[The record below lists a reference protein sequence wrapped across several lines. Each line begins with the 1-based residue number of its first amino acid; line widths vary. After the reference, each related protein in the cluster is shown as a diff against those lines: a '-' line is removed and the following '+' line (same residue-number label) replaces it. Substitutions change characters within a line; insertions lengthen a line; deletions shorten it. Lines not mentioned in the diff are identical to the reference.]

1 MLLKRSIL
9 LLVGLSLLVNGC
21 VLSRGRVG
29 NPIQEESLKQ
39 IEKGISNKDLVVSL
53 LGAPDRIIVGN
64 DKDKEIFH
72 YYYYDGKSPGLILL
86 VFNIISVNVRS
97 DNLYVF
103 FDRQGLVQDVI
114 YGKRT
119 QEVDFTLRPWG
130 K

>member
-1 MLLKRSIL
+1 MLFRKSVL
-9 LLVGLSLLVNGC
+9 LLIGISLVINGC

-29 NPIQEESLKQ
+29 NPIQEESLSQ
-39 IEKGISNKDLVVSL
+39 IEKGISKKDSVVTL

-64 DKDKEIFH
+64 DKEIFQ

-86 VFNIISVNVRS
+86 VFNILSVNVRS

-103 FDRQGLVQDVI
+103 FDRQGIVQDVI

-119 QEVDFTLRPWG
+119 PEVDFTLRPWG

>member
-1 MLLKRSIL
+1 MLFRTTVL
-9 LLVGLSLLVNGC
+9 LLIGLSLLINGC

-29 NPIQEESLKQ
+29 NPIQEESLSQ
-39 IEKGISNKDLVVSL
+39 IEKGITKKESVVTL

-64 DKDKEIFH
+64 DKEIFQ

-86 VFNIISVNVRS
+86 VFNILSVNVRS

-103 FDRQGLVQDVI
+103 FDRQGIVQDVI

-119 QEVDFTLRPWG
+119 PEVDFTIRPWG

>member
-1 MLLKRSIL
+1 MLVRISVL
-9 LLVGLSLLVNGC
+9 LLVGVSLLINGC

-29 NPIQEESLKQ
+29 NPIQEESLSQ
-39 IEKGISNKDLVVSL
+39 IEKGSSKKELVVTL
-53 LGAPDRIIVGN
+53 LGAPDRIVVGN
-64 DKDKEIFH
+64 DKEIFH

-86 VFNIISVNVRS
+86 VFNILSVNVRS

-103 FDRQGLVQDVI
+103 FDKQGIVQDVI

-119 QEVDFTLRPWG
+119 PEVDFTLRPWG

>member
-1 MLLKRSIL
+1 MLFRKSVL
-9 LLVGLSLLVNGC
+9 LLIGICLVVNGC

-29 NPIQEESLKQ
+29 NPIQEESLSQ
-39 IEKGISNKDLVVSL
+39 IEKGISKKDSVVTL

-64 DKDKEIFH
+64 DKEIFQ

-86 VFNIISVNVRS
+86 VFNILSVNVRS

-103 FDRQGLVQDVI
+103 FDRQGIVQDVI

-119 QEVDFTLRPWG
+119 PEVDFTLRPWG

>member
-1 MLLKRSIL
+1 MRFRTSVL
-9 LLVGLSLLVNGC
+9 LLLGVCLLINGC

-29 NPIQEESLKQ
+29 NPIQEEHLSQ
-39 IEKGISNKDLVVSL
+39 IEKGISKKELVVTL
-53 LGAPDRIIVGN
+53 FGAPDRIIVGN
-64 DKDKEIFH
+64 DKEIFQ

-86 VFNIISVNVRS
+86 VFNILSVNLRS

-103 FDRQGLVQDVI
+103 FDREGIVQDVI

-119 QEVDFTLRPWG
+119 PEVDFTLRPWG

>member
-1 MLLKRSIL
+1 MLFRTSVL
-9 LLVGLSLLVNGC
+9 LLVGLSLLINGC

-29 NPIQEESLKQ
+29 NPIQEESLSQ
-39 IEKGISNKDLVVSL
+39 IEKGITKKESVVTL

-64 DKDKEIFH
+64 DKEIFQ

-86 VFNIISVNVRS
+86 VFNILSVNVRS

-103 FDRQGLVQDVI
+103 FDRQGIVQDVI

-119 QEVDFTLRPWG
+119 PEVDFTIRPWG

>member
-1 MLLKRSIL
+1 MLFRTSVL
-9 LLVGLSLLVNGC
+9 LLVGLSLLINGC

-29 NPIQEESLKQ
+29 NPIQEESLSQ
-39 IEKGISNKDLVVSL
+39 IEKGTTKKESVVTL
-53 LGAPDRIIVGN
+53 LGAPDRLIVGN
-64 DKDKEIFH
+64 DKEIFQ

-86 VFNIISVNVRS
+86 VFNILSVNVRS

-103 FDRQGLVQDVI
+103 FDRQGIVQDVI

-119 QEVDFTLRPWG
+119 PEVDFTIRPWG

>member
-1 MLLKRSIL
+1 MLLKKSL
-9 LLVGLSLLVNGC
+9 LLLLGLSLLINGC

-29 NPIQEESLKQ
+29 NPIQEESLQQ
-39 IEKGISNKDLVVSL
+39 IEKGISSKETVVTL

-64 DKDKEIFH
+64 DKEIFH

-86 VFNIISVNVRS
+86 VFNILSVNVRS

-103 FDRQGLVQDVI
+103 FDRQGIVQDVI
-114 YGKRT
+114 YGTRT
-119 QEVDFTLRPWG
+119 REVDFTLRPWG

>member
-1 MLLKRSIL
+1 MLLKRLIL
-9 LLVGLSLLVNGC
+9 LLVGVSLLINGC

-29 NPIQEESLKQ
+29 NPIQEENIQK
-39 IEKGISNKDLVVSL
+39 IEKGVSNKESVVTH
-53 LGAPDRIIVGN
+53 LGAPDRIIIGN
-64 DKDKEIFH
+64 DKEIFQ

-86 VFNIISVNVRS
+86 VFNIISINVRS

>member
-1 MLLKRSIL
+1 MLFRISVL
-9 LLVGLSLLVNGC
+9 LLVGLSLLINGC

-29 NPIQEESLKQ
+29 NPIQEESLSQ
-39 IEKGISNKDLVVSL
+39 IEKGITKKESVVTL
-53 LGAPDRIIVGN
+53 LGAPDRIIIGN
-64 DKDKEIFH
+64 DKEIFQ

-86 VFNIISVNVRS
+86 VFNILSVNVRS

-103 FDRQGLVQDVI
+103 FDRQGIVQDVI

-119 QEVDFTLRPWG
+119 PEVDFTIRPWG

>member
-1 MLLKRSIL
+1 MFLKRSIL
-9 LLVGLSLLVNGC
+9 LLVGVSLLISGC

-39 IEKGISNKDLVVSL
+39 IEKGVSKKDLVVSL

-64 DKDKEIFH
+64 DKEIFQ

>member
-1 MLLKRSIL
+1 MFLKRFVLLIL
-9 LLVGLSLLVNGC
+9 GLSLLLNGC

-29 NPIQEESLKQ
+29 NPIQEESIQQ
-39 IEKGISNKDLVVSL
+39 IEKGVSLKATVVTL

-64 DKDKEIFH
+64 DKEIFH

-86 VFNIISVNVRS
+86 VFNILSVNVRS

-103 FDRQGLVQDVI
+103 FDRQGIVQDVI
-114 YGKRT
+114 YGART
-119 QEVDFTLRPWG
+119 HEVDFTLRPWG

>member
-1 MLLKRSIL
+1 MLFRTSVL
-9 LLVGLSLLVNGC
+9 LLVGLSLLINGC

-29 NPIQEESLKQ
+29 NPIQEESISQ
-39 IEKGISNKDLVVSL
+39 IEKGISKKESVVTL

-64 DKDKEIFH
+64 DKEIFQ

-103 FDRQGLVQDVI
+103 FDRQGIVQDVI

-119 QEVDFTLRPWG
+119 PEVDFTIRPWG

>member
-1 MLLKRSIL
+1 MLFRTSVL
-9 LLVGLSLLVNGC
+9 LLVGLSLLINGC

-29 NPIQEESLKQ
+29 NPIQEESLSQ
-39 IEKGISNKDLVVSL
+39 IEKGVTKKDLVVNL

-64 DKDKEIFH
+64 DKEIFQ

-86 VFNIISVNVRS
+86 VFNLLSVNVRS

-103 FDRQGLVQDVI
+103 FDRQGIVQDVI

-119 QEVDFTLRPWG
+119 PEVDFTIRPWG

>member
-1 MLLKRSIL
+1 MLFRKSVL
-9 LLVGLSLLVNGC
+9 LLIGISLVINGC

-29 NPIQEESLKQ
+29 NPIQEESLSQ
-39 IEKGISNKDLVVSL
+39 IEKGISKKDSVVTL

-64 DKDKEIFH
+64 DKEIFH

-86 VFNIISVNVRS
+86 VFNILSVNVRS

-103 FDRQGLVQDVI
+103 FDRQGIVQDVI

-119 QEVDFTLRPWG
+119 PEVDFTLRPWG

>member
-1 MLLKRSIL
+1 MLVRISVL
-9 LLVGLSLLVNGC
+9 LLVGVSLLINGC

-29 NPIQEESLKQ
+29 NPIQEESLSQ
-39 IEKGISNKDLVVSL
+39 IEKGSSKKELVVTL
-53 LGAPDRIIVGN
+53 LGAPDRMVVGN
-64 DKDKEIFH
+64 DKDIFH

-86 VFNIISVNVRS
+86 VFNILSVNVRS

-103 FDRQGLVQDVI
+103 FDKQGIVQDVI

-119 QEVDFTLRPWG
+119 PEVDFTLRPWG

>member
-1 MLLKRSIL
+1 MFLKRSIL
-9 LLVGLSLLVNGC
+9 LLVGLSLLISGC

-72 YYYYDGKSPGLILL
+72 
-86 VFNIISVNVRS
+86 
-97 DNLYVF
+97 
-103 FDRQGLVQDVI
+103 
-114 YGKRT
+114 
-119 QEVDFTLRPWG
+119 
-130 K
+130 

>member
-1 MLLKRSIL
+1 MLFRTSVL
-9 LLVGLSLLVNGC
+9 LLVGLSLLINGC

-29 NPIQEESLKQ
+29 NPIQEESISQ
-39 IEKGISNKDLVVSL
+39 IEKGITKKESVVTL

-64 DKDKEIFH
+64 DKEIFQ

-86 VFNIISVNVRS
+86 VFNILSVNVRS

-103 FDRQGLVQDVI
+103 FDRQGIVQDVI

-119 QEVDFTLRPWG
+119 PEVDFTIRPWG

>member
-1 MLLKRSIL
+1 MALRKTMVLFLGLTLIL
-9 LLVGLSLLVNGC
+9 QGC
-21 VLSRGRVG
+21 IVSRGRVG
-29 NPIQEESLKQ
+29 NPLDEASIQQ
-39 IEKGISNKDLVVSL
+39 IEKGISKKDAVVTL

-64 DKDKEIFH
+64 DKEIFH

-86 VFNIISVNVRS
+86 LLNIISINVRS

-103 FDRQGLVQDVI
+103 FDQQGIVQEVI

-119 QEVDFTLRPWG
+119 PEVDFTLRPWG

>member
-1 MLLKRSIL
+1 MRFRTSVL
-9 LLVGLSLLVNGC
+9 LLLGVCLLINGC

-29 NPIQEESLKQ
+29 NPIQEEQLSQ
-39 IEKGISNKDLVVSL
+39 IEKGISKKELVVTL

-64 DKDKEIFH
+64 DKEIFQ

-86 VFNIISVNVRS
+86 VFNILSVNLRS

-103 FDRQGLVQDVI
+103 FDRQGIVQDVI

-119 QEVDFTLRPWG
+119 PEVDFTLRPWG

>member
-1 MLLKRSIL
+1 MLSRTSVL
-9 LLVGLSLLVNGC
+9 LLVGLSLLINGC

-29 NPIQEESLKQ
+29 NPIQEESISQ
-39 IEKGISNKDLVVSL
+39 IEKGISKKESVVTL

-64 DKDKEIFH
+64 DKEIFQ

-103 FDRQGLVQDVI
+103 FDRQGIVQDVI

-119 QEVDFTLRPWG
+119 PEVDFTIRPWG

>member
-1 MLLKRSIL
+1 MLFRTSVL
-9 LLVGLSLLVNGC
+9 LLVGISLFINGC

-29 NPIQEESLKQ
+29 NPIQEESLSQ
-39 IEKGISNKDLVVSL
+39 IEKGISKKESVVTL

-64 DKDKEIFH
+64 DKEIFQ

-86 VFNIISVNVRS
+86 VFNILSVNVRS

-103 FDRQGLVQDVI
+103 FDRQDIVQDVI

-119 QEVDFTLRPWG
+119 PEVDFTIRPWG

>member
-1 MLLKRSIL
+1 MLFRTSVL
-9 LLVGLSLLVNGC
+9 LLVGLSLLINGC

-29 NPIQEESLKQ
+29 NPIQEESLSQ
-39 IEKGISNKDLVVSL
+39 IEKGTTKKESVVTL

-64 DKDKEIFH
+64 DKEIFQ

-86 VFNIISVNVRS
+86 VFNILSVNVRS

-103 FDRQGLVQDVI
+103 FDRQGIVQDVI

-119 QEVDFTLRPWG
+119 PEVDFTIRPWG

>member
-1 MLLKRSIL
+1 MLFRKSVL
-9 LLVGLSLLVNGC
+9 LLIGISLVLNGC

-29 NPIQEESLKQ
+29 NPIQEENLSQ
-39 IEKGISNKDLVVSL
+39 IEKGISKKDSVVTL

-64 DKDKEIFH
+64 DKEIFQ

-86 VFNIISVNVRS
+86 VFNILSVNVRS

-103 FDRQGLVQDVI
+103 FDRQGIVQDVI

-119 QEVDFTLRPWG
+119 PEVDFTLRPWG

>member
-1 MLLKRSIL
+1 MLFRTSVL
-9 LLVGLSLLVNGC
+9 LLVGLSLLINGC

-29 NPIQEESLKQ
+29 NPIQEESISQ
-39 IEKGISNKDLVVSL
+39 IEKGISKKESVVTL

-64 DKDKEIFH
+64 DKEIFQ

-86 VFNIISVNVRS
+86 VFNILSVNVRS

-103 FDRQGLVQDVI
+103 FDRQGIVQDVI

-119 QEVDFTLRPWG
+119 PEVDFTIRPWG